1 MSYEGWS
8 IERLEHEQTK
18 LHGQAKEIIAKRREV
33 AALLDAARSL
43 AEAERKIAALSDPE
57 KARLL
62 QVLQAEGIGSDE
74 DVSAPGIG

>member
-8 IERLEHEQTK
+8 IGKLEQEQTK
-18 LHGQAKEIIAKRREV
+18 LHGQAKVIAAQRKEV
-33 AALLDAARSL
+33 AELLDAARSL
-43 AEAERKIAALSDPE
+43 LEAQRKIAALSDPE